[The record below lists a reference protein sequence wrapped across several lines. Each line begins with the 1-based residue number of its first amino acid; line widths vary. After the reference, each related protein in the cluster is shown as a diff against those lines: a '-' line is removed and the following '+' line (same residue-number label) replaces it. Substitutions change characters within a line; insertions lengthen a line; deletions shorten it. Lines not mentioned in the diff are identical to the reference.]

1 MDVGPQGEARAKAP
15 DDEARAKAPDEF
27 DEHVHERGPRPPGQ
41 RRRRILFGLAA
52 ICIAAAVVAF
62 GVLDRT
68 TNVSSLAVTA
78 GDEAVPKVTLILPKP
93 GPSDR
98 VLTLPGDVYAWYQ
111 APIFAQ
117 VSGYVRMWFQD
128 YGAVV
133 KKGDLLADIDTP
145 DLDQELEQA
154 RAQLEVA
161 QARYAL
167 SRVTAQRWQKLAGT
181 QAVSQQ
187 EVDVNVADA
196 AAQKAAV
203 DAAHYNLLRYQAQE
217 GFKRIVAPFDGV
229 VTARDTDVGD
239 YVGSAGG
246 SANTHGSATELFTV
260 SDLHAVRIFVS
271 VPQDYA
277 SYLKPGL
284 SATLTLPQYAHRRFA
299 ATLSTTASA
308 FNTSSRTVLTELT
321 VPNPDHLLWPGAFT
335 EVHFTVPT
343 EKGLLVI
350 PEQSLLFRA
359 QGLQV
364 ALVGADHRV
373 HLQDVRL
380 GLNLGATVQVVSG
393 LKDTDE
399 LIANPSDG
407 LLEGETVDVVHAP
420 AANTNDNN
428 E

>member
-1 MDVGPQGEARAKAP
+1 MGVGPQDK
-15 DDEARAKAPDEF
+15 ARAKAPDEF